1 MTFCSHPPRSITKE
15 ATHFN
20 VQPPEYWA
28 ECFARNGF
36 FRDIDF
42 DASFITPWAVRYRR
56 IPARL
61 EQVVANYERKYWSL
75 IQENRA
81 RRDLGIAQKVDLSR
95 TMLELSQTKLEM
107 DEIRSSESWQLLQQL
122 ICFRLTAIPLGSR
135 RETLIY
141 MLVRAWRVFR
151 REGVSGIFSRLRSRA
166 SWQAVILLLQISYR
180 LKPAN
185 VGVEIQVPETN
196 ERPPIEP
203 HQETVDIIICV
214 HDALND
220 VRRCL
225 QSVAEFSSAP
235 CSIIIVD
242 DGSQTD
248 TRDFLVAF
256 ARQHSWSLLRNE
268 KAKGYTLAANQ
279 GLRQSSADF
288 VIMLNS
294 DTIVTSGWID
304 RLVACAQSDRKIG
317 LVGPLSNTASW
328 QSIPEYESNGDWA
341 ERSSSAR
348 SNDCRDGSQ
357 RSQKLSA
364 AISWHAFPEW
374 ILPADPAGCA

>member
-1 MTFCSHPPRSITKE
+1 MRDPGFRRDISPYAIQNVQADIQPFVRIGSVTEPFPQRYDLIVSIEVLEHLPKQEAEKAVENLCQHTDDILFSSTPFDYKE

-75 IQENRA
+75 IQENRGKA
-81 RRDLGIAQKVDLSR
+81 RYSGIAQKVDLSR

-122 ICFRLTAIPLGSR
+122 IRFRLTAIPLGSR

-141 MLVRAWRVFR
+141 MLVRASARFD
-151 REGVSGIFSRLRSRA
+151 EGVSGIFSRLRSRA
-166 SWQAVILLLQISYR
+166 SWQARILLLQISYR

-256 ARQHSWSLLRNE
+256 AAPTLVELAAQRKSQGVYSWQPTRDCARAQPTSLL
-268 KAKGYTLAANQ
+268 
-279 GLRQSSADF
+279 
-288 VIMLNS
+288 
-294 DTIVTSGWID
+294 
-304 RLVACAQSDRKIG
+304 C
-317 LVGPLSNTASW
+317 
-328 QSIPEYESNGDWA
+328 
-341 ERSSSAR
+341 
-348 SNDCRDGSQ
+348 
-357 RSQKLSA
+357 
-364 AISWHAFPEW
+364 
-374 ILPADPAGCA
+374 